1 MVILTGTGT
10 GRDWANFDRDRDRP
24 GSDFDRDRDRD
35 RPGLRSIYYI
45 AVICTVY
52 MYRVIKKLCTFLKH
66 RHFLQEVRR
75 DLKFLHDL
83 DKCWEGLQ
91 KNSAF

>member
-1 MVILTGTGT
+1 MIYIYITNCSNNNRSSSIGSTST
-10 GRDWANFDRDRDRP
+10 FD
-24 GSDFDRDRDRD
+24 
-35 RPGLRSIYYI
+35 LYN
-45 AVICTVY
+45 
-52 MYRVIKKLCTFLKH
+52 YRVIKKKLCTFLKH

-91 KNSAF
+91 KISASYLFHSPRYKEIF